1 MLLKNMQGR
10 LEPSLFYERDRYVCP
25 SVDGA
30 IQREEC
36 LVARI
41 GFRVVDDAGLA
52 AHELVE
58 GNRTE
63 RLQRKPAGNIGQM
76 LRVPLGSRD
85 DMRRFVDLR
94 ISGAGC
100 GKISSDRAGHSG
112 HDPVGIRN
120 VAQLV
125 TQLVQLVSFALL
137 GVCDS
142 CRLNCDSGK
151 SGHKLQ

>member
-52 AHELVE
+52 AHELV
-58 GNRTE
+58 
-63 RLQRKPAGNIGQM
+63 
-76 LRVPLGSRD
+76 
-85 DMRRFVDLR
+85 
-94 ISGAGC
+94 
-100 GKISSDRAGHSG
+100 
-112 HDPVGIRN
+112 
-120 VAQLV
+120 
-125 TQLVQLVSFALL
+125 TQLVNEPLAIICRSAHGDIRAQGQARYRDADHECENQKKGVVDVGAGKWPALHD
-137 GVCDS
+137 G
-142 CRLNCDSGK
+142 
-151 SGHKLQ
+151 